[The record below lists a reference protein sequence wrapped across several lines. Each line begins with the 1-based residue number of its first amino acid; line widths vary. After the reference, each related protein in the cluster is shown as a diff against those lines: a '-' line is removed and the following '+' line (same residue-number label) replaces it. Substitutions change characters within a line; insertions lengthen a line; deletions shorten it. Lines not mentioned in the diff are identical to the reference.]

1 MTLSIKRTAAVTG
14 ARGLV
19 GQAIIK
25 HFLDKG
31 WQVRALTRS
40 NVSYDDPRIQ
50 VIKSDINSEE
60 GLRCLLHEVEAIF
73 HCAGEISDEKK
84 MHSTNVEG
92 TRTLLSIVKETQALY
107 FCHISSA
114 GVVGPTKNHIVNEE
128 TYCNPSNLYERT
140 KYESEQLVL
149 NANLKMNTV
158 ILRPTNVVSV
168 TKLGVFLLLPIRN
181 NWKDKLKVFITGR
194 EGAHTVHVDN
204 VAESTLYLL
213 DNKAPGVS
221 VYFISSDDG
230 KLSTVSDIYNSYL
243 FICRNKKYKMR
254 FSLPV
259 FIPYFMRKI
268 CRGSDL
274 HGSVQFSSNKI
285 KDKGFIFKYS
295 IEDIFRKT
303 CIEISK
309 QNLKK

>member
-25 HFLDKG
+25 HLLDKG

-92 TRTLLSIVKETQALY
+92 TRTLLSIVKETPALY

-114 GVVGPTKNHIVNEE
+114 GVVGSTKNHIVNEE
-128 TYCNPSNLYERT
+128 TYCNPKNLYERT

-149 NANLKMNTV
+149 NANLKMNIT

-168 TKLGVFLLLPIRN
+168 TKLGVFLLL
-181 NWKDKLKVFITGR
+181 KCQELMFILFQ
-194 EGAHTVHVDN
+194 AMM
-204 VAESTLYLL
+204 
-213 DNKAPGVS
+213 
-221 VYFISSDDG
+221 IS
-230 KLSTVSDIYNSYL
+230 
-243 FICRNKKYKMR
+243 
-254 FSLPV
+254 
-259 FIPYFMRKI
+259 
-268 CRGSDL
+268 
-274 HGSVQFSSNKI
+274 
-285 KDKGFIFKYS
+285 
-295 IEDIFRKT
+295 
-303 CIEISK
+303 
-309 QNLKK
+309 